1 MWMMAVALCS
11 CMTMANAQE
20 LTIANE
26 VTDIGQTSYR
36 IPVVADYEVTNTGN
50 KPLVINNVEVSC
62 GCVKVDYPKQPIQE
76 GGKAHIRATFDAA
89 QLGHF
94 TKQLLVLY
102 VNAEF
107 HVPAL
112 LHLLKVL

>member
-50 KPLVINNVEVSC
+50 KP
-62 GCVKVDYPKQPIQE
+62 
-76 GGKAHIRATFDAA
+76 
-89 QLGHF
+89 
-94 TKQLLVLY
+94 
-102 VNAEF
+102 
-107 HVPAL
+107 
-112 LHLLKVL
+112 

>member
-1 MWMMAVALCS
+1 MNRMWMMAVALCS

-50 KPLVINNVEVSC
+50 KPLVIDNVEVSC

-76 GGKAHIRATFDAA
+76 GG
-89 QLGHF
+89 
-94 TKQLLVLY
+94 
-102 VNAEF
+102 
-107 HVPAL
+107 
-112 LHLLKVL
+112 

>member
-1 MWMMAVALCS
+1 
-11 CMTMANAQE
+11 MANAQE

-50 KPLVINNVEVSC
+50 KPLVIDNVEVSC

-94 TKQLLVLY
+94 TKQLLVYSNACTPYLQRNCSVFGTRFKRNLY
-102 VNAEF
+102 F
-107 HVPAL
+107 
-112 LHLLKVL
+112 KDW